1 MMHSAMAVRRSLRLP
16 SFDYAT
22 AGGYF
27 VTAVTHKRAC
37 VFGELTETD
46 GAVHLNIT
54 GEMVRRWWN
63 LIPQKFSSVTLD
75 SFIVMPDH
83 FHAIVLLNCS
93 ADPTDASVSLPRVM
107 HWFKTMT
114 TAEYFKRVS
123 NDGWPRLQHRLWQ
136 RSYYD
141 HIIRNDRDLN
151 DIRAYIERNPGALLE
166 RRLARTFVH
175 GDTGVKIRPIV

>member
-1 MMHSAMAVRRSLRLP
+1 MMHSAVAVRRSLRLP

-22 AGGYF
+22 AGAYF
-27 VTAVTHKRAC
+27 VTAVTHRRAC

-83 FHAIVLLNCS
+83 FHAIGSTELLGGS
-93 ADPTDASVSLPRVM
+93 
-107 HWFKTMT
+107 
-114 TAEYFKRVS
+114 
-123 NDGWPRLQHRLWQ
+123 
-136 RSYYD
+136 
-141 HIIRNDRDLN
+141 DRR
-151 DIRAYIERNPGALLE
+151 I
-166 RRLARTFVH
+166 RLASARDALVQNN
-175 GDTGVKIRPIV
+175 DDR

>member
-1 MMHSAMAVRRSLRLP
+1 
-16 SFDYAT
+16 
-22 AGGYF
+22 
-27 VTAVTHKRAC
+27 
-37 VFGELTETD
+37 
-46 GAVHLNIT
+46 
-54 GEMVRRWWN
+54 
-63 LIPQKFSSVTLD
+63 
-75 SFIVMPDH
+75 
-83 FHAIVLLNCS
+83 
-93 ADPTDASVSLPRVM
+93 M

-123 NDGWPRLQHRLWQ
+123 NDGWPRLQRRLWQ

-141 HIIRNDRDLN
+141 HIIRDDSDLN